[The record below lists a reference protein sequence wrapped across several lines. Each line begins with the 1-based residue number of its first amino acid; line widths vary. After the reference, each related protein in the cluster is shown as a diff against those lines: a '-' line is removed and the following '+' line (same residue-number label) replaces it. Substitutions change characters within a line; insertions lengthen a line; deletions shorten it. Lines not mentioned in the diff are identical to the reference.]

1 MQQAGDHI
9 VHVVSSAARISGR
22 PYLKVKQFVQEASQ
36 KKKEADESE
45 TTDPSFTWVC
55 QSKPYKGAWC
65 KASAS
70 VSLKKKP
77 HASTSIQGLEAIEMS
92 EEVINLEMEF
102 PGRETSLSPQLPT
115 SALAANEHAPNPNPK
130 ETMELEMAAG
140 DYRNGAPD
148 AQEAGEDML
157 LDGGKLG
164 ALKRREFFDNLL
176 KRVED
181 DNLHFLQRQKQRI
194 ERQALISLLL

>member
-1 MQQAGDHI
+1 
-9 VHVVSSAARISGR
+9 
-22 PYLKVKQFVQEASQ
+22 
-36 KKKEADESE
+36 
-45 TTDPSFTWVC
+45 
-55 QSKPYKGAWC
+55 
-65 KASAS
+65 
-70 VSLKKKP
+70 LKKKP

-194 ERQALISLLL
+194 ERQALFAVSGSINLVILINGFLHAL

>member
-1 MQQAGDHI
+1 M
-9 VHVVSSAARISGR
+9 
-22 PYLKVKQFVQEASQ
+22 
-36 KKKEADESE
+36 
-45 TTDPSFTWVC
+45 
-55 QSKPYKGAWC
+55 
-65 KASAS
+65 
-70 VSLKKKP
+70 
-77 HASTSIQGLEAIEMS
+77 
-92 EEVINLEMEF
+92 INLEMEF
-102 PGRETSLSPQLPT
+102 PGSETSLSSSQLPT
-115 SALAANEHAPNPNPK
+115 SALAANEHAPNSK
-130 ETMELEMAAG
+130 EMELEMAAG

-194 ERQALISLLL
+194 ERQALFAVSGSINLVILINGFLHAL